1 MAGGEKVWLSR
12 CGGYSPEELLRQAE
26 ELFTALGVWDEIQPG
41 MTVVIKPNL
50 VMSSKPEAAIATHP
64 ALVAAVGK
72 CVQKAGGQVLIVE
85 SPGGPYTPA
94 AMKAVFRGCG
104 YTDMAKECGFTL
116 YTECKSREVS
126 LPGAKRCRQLSVV
139 EPFLTRDYF
148 IDLCKLKTHSMV
160 GFSGAVKNLFGT
172 VPGLQKPELHC
183 RFPEKQPF
191 SEMLVDLCDFLKP
204 DLCIV
209 DGILAMEGNGP
220 TGGRPRQ
227 LGVLGASKSPYALD
241 VCAATMVGIQP
252 ESVLMLQDAH
262 QRGLGP
268 IAPEECQLVK
278 EQIAPLAQPDFLKA
292 EASSTDFIDRLPKG
306 LRPLAKKV
314 ATPRPKIREKEC
326 VGCGKCAESCPQHTI
341 RIRDGKAKIDYK
353 NCIRCFCCHEM
364 CPKHVI
370 DIRRWS
376 LLHF

>member
-1 MAGGEKVWLSR
+1 MMERVWLSR
-12 CGGYSPEELLRQAE
+12 CGGYAPEELFRQVE
-26 ELFTALGVWDEIQPG
+26 ESFDMLGVWDEIKPG

-50 VMSSKPEAAIATHP
+50 VMSSKPGNAIATHP

-72 CVQKAGGQVLIVE
+72 CVQKAGADVVIAE

-104 YTDMAKECGFTL
+104 YTDMAKDCGFTL
-116 YTECKSREVS
+116 YTDCKSREVS
-126 LPGAKRCRQLSVV
+126 LPGAVRCRQLSVV
-139 EPFLTRDYF
+139 EPFLTREYL
-148 IDLCKLKTHSMV
+148 IDMAKLKTHSMV

-204 DLCIV
+204 DLCFL

-220 TGGRPRQ
+220 TGGRPRS

-241 VCAATMVGIQP
+241 VCGAALIGLEP
-252 ESVLMLQDAH
+252 ESVLMLKEADR
-262 QRGLGP
+262 RGLGP
-268 IAPEECQLVK
+268 ISPEECQLVK
-278 EQIAPLAQPDFLKA
+278 ESVEALAQPDFLKA
-292 EASSTDFIDRLPKG
+292 EASSTDFIDRLPKF
-306 LRPLAKKV
+306 LRPAAKKI
-314 ATPRPKIREKEC
+314 ATPTPKIRKADC

-341 RIRDGKAKIDYK
+341 VIRDGKAVIDYK
-353 NCIRCFCCHEM
+353 KCIRCFCCHEM

-370 DIRRWS
+370 DIRRWG